1 LAHGLAAGAQL
12 AKTPAAGDQVA
23 HGLAAGEQLR
33 LRLLS
38 APTFWR
44 CEPSWSWVSRPLPDY
59 LLWCVL
65 DGRGRLELNG
75 NERELHPG
83 VCAVFA
89 PGDAPTAGHDPRRR
103 LLVFGMHFDV
113 EGSGVEGSSEGFD
126 IEGSGVEGSGEGFD
140 VEGSDVEGSREGFDV
155 EGFDVEGDG
164 VVPDPRWGEVVDRE
178 LLGVLARASDASY
191 RRQDRLG
198 LRQAELCLEQLL
210 GLIWDAV
217 HNPGRS
223 PTDNAVDEVSRLI
236 REDPGRDWT
245 VAGMARRAALSRAQ
259 FTRRFVAQFGMSPAQ
274 YLIQSRIDRAHQ
286 LLTET
291 GMSVTQTAAALGY
304 TDVPYFSRQYKQRTG
319 RTPSQDRL

>member
-1 LAHGLAAGAQL
+1 
-12 AKTPAAGDQVA
+12 
-23 HGLAAGEQLR
+23 

-65 DGRGRLELNG
+65 DGRGRLELDG
-75 NERELHPG
+75 TERELHPG

-113 EGSGVEGSSEGFD
+113 EE
-126 IEGSGVEGSGEGFD
+126 SGVEGSGE
-140 VEGSDVEGSREGFDV
+140 RFDV
-155 EGFDVEGDG
+155 EGFEVEGDG
-164 VVPDPRWGEVVDRE
+164 VVPDPRWGEVMDRE
-178 LLGVLARASDASY
+178 LLGVLARASDTSY
-191 RRQDRLG
+191 RRQDPLG
-198 LRQAELCLEQLL
+198 RRQAELCLEQLL

-217 HNPGRS
+217 HNPGRNA
-223 PTDNAVDEVSRLI
+223 TDDAVDEVARLI

-274 YLIQSRIDRAHQ
+274 YLIQARIDRAHQ
-286 LLTET
+286 LLAES
-291 GMSVTQTAAALGY
+291 GMTVTQTAAALGY
-304 TDVPYFSRQYKQRTG
+304 TDVPYFSRQYKHRTG
-319 RTPSQDRL
+319 HTPSQDRR